1 MAGRFKFVCVA
12 MVVTL
17 FVSQGAAL
25 SACWIPMPAMQKIAM
40 GDAGMTANTAVGIQ
54 QGLASGSCCE
64 LSAANAAVAAAPRAP
79 EYGVARLATTS
90 NTSIL
95 KAPPAPVRSAPAK
108 SPPRGLGSSL
118 HATLCVFLI

>member
-17 FVSQGAAL
+17 FVSQGEAP
-25 SACWIPMPAMQKIAM
+25 SACRIPMPAMQEMAM
-40 GDAGMTANTAVGIQ
+40 GDAGITANTAVGIQ
-54 QGLASGSCCE
+54 QGLASSSCCE

-79 EYGVARLATTS
+79 EYGVTRLATTT

-95 KAPPAPVRSAPAK
+95 KAPRAPIRSAPAK
-108 SPPRGLGSSL
+108 APPRGLGFSL
-118 HATLCVFLI
+118 HATFCTFLI